1 MRLSNLPARPLTPR
15 APTLGRAG
23 LKTVAPAGESARV
36 RAGASREQ
44 TSTAASAPNHH
55 MARGSFAPFVAQV
68 ISQMMERADAPLNTR
83 HRNTA
88 PVADRA
94 YRTADDYDV
103 ERIFL
108 HKPVRTVI

>member
-1 MRLSNLPARPLTPR
+1 MRLSNLPTRPLTPR
-15 APTLGRAG
+15 APTLGRVSP
-23 LKTVAPAGESARV
+23 KTVAPAGESARARASASRG
-36 RAGASREQ
+36 RAGV
-44 TSTAASAPNHH
+44 AANTPNHH

-68 ISQMMERADAPLNTR
+68 IGQMMERADAPPNAR
-83 HRNTA
+83 CRNTA